1 MADRRVRHAA
11 HFGVGEARPATDR
24 RVARTVSHDSGAFVD
39 GLKRLTRSRLHL
51 PAPHVTALD
60 NDARARLLPSQTR
73 IRRSRG
79 DQVFPSLHT
88 PGTRVELASM
98 PEPNRHFSML
108 RDFRAADFFTLG
120 NGLAGSG
127 AILAF
132 MRYCASEQPR
142 FFWLGAGL
150 LPIALLM
157 DILDGRVARLRNEA
171 SPLGQELDSLADVVS
186 FGVAPAAMAFTCGL
200 RGEGDA
206 LCLMYFVACGISRLA
221 RYNVTA
227 AALSNSSGKVRY
239 FEGMPI
245 PSSLLLVALWAI
257 LFGTGHYGGGLPLS
271 AWKLG
276 PISLHPLALLYVAHG
291 SAMISKT
298 LRIPKL

>member
-1 MADRRVRHAA
+1 
-11 HFGVGEARPATDR
+11 
-24 RVARTVSHDSGAFVD
+24 
-39 GLKRLTRSRLHL
+39 
-51 PAPHVTALD
+51 
-60 NDARARLLPSQTR
+60 
-73 IRRSRG
+73 
-79 DQVFPSLHT
+79 
-88 PGTRVELASM
+88 
-98 PEPNRHFSML
+98 ML

-132 MRYCASEQPR
+132 MRFCADGQSH
-142 FFWLGAGL
+142 FFWIGTAL
-150 LPIALLM
+150 LPVALAM

-186 FGVAPAAMAFTCGL
+186 FGVAPAAMAFACGL
-200 RGEGDA
+200 RGELDA

-227 AALSNSSGKVRY
+227 ASLSSATGKVRY

-245 PSSLLLVALWAI
+245 PSSLLLVTLWAI
-257 LFGTGHYGGGLPLS
+257 LFAQGHRGGAL
-271 AWKLG
+271 WEWQLG
-276 PISLHPLALLYVAHG
+276 PVSLHPLALLYVAHG

>member
-1 MADRRVRHAA
+1 
-11 HFGVGEARPATDR
+11 
-24 RVARTVSHDSGAFVD
+24 
-39 GLKRLTRSRLHL
+39 
-51 PAPHVTALD
+51 
-60 NDARARLLPSQTR
+60 
-73 IRRSRG
+73 
-79 DQVFPSLHT
+79 
-88 PGTRVELASM
+88 
-98 PEPNRHFSML
+98 ML

-132 MRYCASEQPR
+132 MRFCASEEPR
-142 FFWLGAGL
+142 FFWIGSAL
-150 LPIALLM
+150 LPVALVM
-157 DILDGRVARLRNEA
+157 DILDGRVARLRKEA

-186 FGVAPAAMAFTCGL
+186 FGVAPAAMAFACGV

-227 AALSNSSGKVRY
+227 ASLAGESGKVRY
-239 FEGMPI
+239 FEGLPI
-245 PSSLLLVALWAI
+245 PSSLLLVALLAT
-257 LFGTGHYGGGLPLS
+257 LFALGYRGQALPLS
-271 AWKLG
+271 VWQLG
-276 PISLHPLALLYVAHG
+276 PVSLHPLSLLFVAHG